1 MNVQLLLANLNDLTH
16 QKGEESK
23 KQKPNQN
30 KNKTKPKNKNA
41 NQLSNFI
48 QNTGIG

>member
-23 KQKPNQN
+23 KQKPN

>member
-23 KQKPNQN
+23 KQKPN
-30 KNKTKPKNKNA
+30 KNKTKPKNKNP